1 MTRKYKNLF
10 FDLDDTLWAFSVN
23 ARDTFEEMYHKYNYE
38 RYFNS
43 FSHFYELYERRNAE
57 LWGEYEQGEVTKEE
71 LNKQRF
77 FYPLKM
83 VGVNDEKLAKIFA
96 DNFFAVIPTKEKL
109 VPHARE
115 VLEELSSRYNL
126 YILSNGFKEL
136 QYKKMHSSGI
146 DIYFKKVI
154 LSDDIGVLKPWP
166 KIFHFALSATQ
177 SKVED
182 SLMIGDSWN
191 NDIVGA
197 KGINMQQV
205 FFDITYR
212 TDLPFQPT
220 YHIHDLRE
228 LSAIL

>member
-1 MTRKYKNLF
+1 M
-10 FDLDDTLWAFSVN
+10 
-23 ARDTFEEMYHKYNYE
+23 
-38 RYFNS
+38 
-43 FSHFYELYERRNAE
+43 
-57 LWGEYEQGEVTKEE
+57 
-71 LNKQRF
+71 
-77 FYPLKM
+77 
-83 VGVNDEKLAKIFA
+83 AKIFA

-109 VPHARE
+109 VPHALE
-115 VLEELSSRYNL
+115 VLKELSSRYNL